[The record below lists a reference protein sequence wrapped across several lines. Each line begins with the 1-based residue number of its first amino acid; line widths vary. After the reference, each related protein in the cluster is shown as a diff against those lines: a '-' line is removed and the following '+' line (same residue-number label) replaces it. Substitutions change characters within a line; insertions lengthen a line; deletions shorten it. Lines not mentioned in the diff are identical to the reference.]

1 MPNFRPA
8 LLAGAALALAAC
20 AELAPTEPDA
30 GVRHAPARP
39 DLRGSFILTVAPGS
53 DPAAV
58 AARLGLV
65 PSRVYREALLGFSA
79 RLSPAQLRAAQAD
92 GAVAAVE
99 ADQVVVMQGSYAGA
113 PWHLDRLDQR
123 ALPLN
128 GVFVWPD
135 PAVTVNAYVIDSG
148 LWTGHPDFGGRAAN
162 VWDAFGGNGTDC
174 NGHGTHVA
182 GTIGSTTY
190 GVAGTIG
197 STTYNVSGT
206 VAGTYSGVML
216 KGVRVLGCSGEG
228 SLSDY
233 IAAVDWV
240 RANAVRPA
248 VASMAVT
255 TGYSAALN
263 AAVNGLA
270 ASGVFVAVAAG
281 DGNGDACRVS
291 PASAADAFT
300 VAATGSGDVRWTGS
314 NHGPCVDAYAPGV
327 AVTSTWPGGGTNR
340 LTGTSQ
346 SAAVVAG
353 VAALYK
359 GKFGDTGTAAIDT
372 WIRVW
377 ATQNA
382 VTGNPTGTPNR
393 LVYIG
398 ADAWQ

>member
-1 MPNFRPA
+1 M
-8 LLAGAALALAAC
+8 
-20 AELAPTEPDA
+20 
-30 GVRHAPARP
+30 
-39 DLRGSFILTVAPGS
+39 I
-53 DPAAV
+53 
-58 AARLGLV
+58 

-99 ADQVVVMQGSYAGA
+99 ADQLVVMQGSYAGA

-128 GVFVWPD
+128 GVFGWPD
-135 PAVTVNAYVIDSG
+135 PAVAVNAYVIDSG
-148 LWTGHPDFGGRAAN
+148 LWAGHPDFGGRAAN

-190 GVAGTIG
+190 GVAGTFG

-248 VASMAVT
+248 VASMAVA

-263 AAVNGLA
+263 AAVNSLA
-270 ASGVFVAVAAG
+270 ASGVFVAVSAG

-300 VAATGSGDVRWTGS
+300 VAATGSGDVRWSGS

-327 AVTSTWPGGGTNR
+327 AVASTWPGGGTNR

-346 SAAVVAG
+346 AAGVVAG

-359 GKFGDTGTAAIDT
+359 AKFGDTGTTAIDT

-377 ATQNA
+377 ATQSA